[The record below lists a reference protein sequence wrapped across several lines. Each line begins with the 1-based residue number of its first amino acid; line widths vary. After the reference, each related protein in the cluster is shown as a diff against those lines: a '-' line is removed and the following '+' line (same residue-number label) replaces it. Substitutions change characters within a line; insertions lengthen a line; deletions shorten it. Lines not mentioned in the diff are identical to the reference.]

1 MMIKRKKILLAAVSA
16 AAVLVLVFLAWNP
29 VKQLYRQLNHLP
41 DENGMYEVQ
50 GQWFEAMPE
59 LDEDSVLSFTNRLN
73 AYIIQS
79 LTSENTVYYGVIPDK
94 SWYSA
99 ESGWPTLDHSRLAE
113 ILRENIQG
121 AAEIDLTPA
130 LSLEDYYQTDR
141 HWRQE
146 RLQSVLDTLGDA
158 MGFSVKLSDFTENTI
173 TPFHGSFEKKL
184 KNPPEEPFVYLTG
197 GALDSV
203 SISSYQYP
211 ELQEVYDLS
220 KLESENTYD
229 VFLGGIS
236 PIVTLTNPNAESQR
250 ELVIFG
256 DSYSSSLAPLLCGE
270 YRTVTIVDLRFIFSS
285 LLPDLLT
292 FTNQDVLFLYS
303 DWILNNS
310 AMLRF

>member
-29 VKQLYRQLNHLP
+29 AKQLYRQLNHLP

-79 LTSENTVYYGVIPDK
+79 LTSENTVYYGAIPDK
-94 SWYSA
+94 SWYTA

>member
-1 MMIKRKKILLAAVSA
+1 MIKRKKILLAAVSA

-29 VKQLYRQLNHLP
+29 AKQLYRQLNHLP

>member
-29 VKQLYRQLNHLP
+29 AKQLYRQLNHLP
-41 DENGMYEVQ
+41 DENGMYAVQ
-50 GQWFEAMPE
+50 GQWFEAMPD
-59 LDEDSVLSFTNRLN
+59 LDEDSVLSFANRLN
-73 AYIIQS
+73 AYISQS
-79 LTSENTVYYGVIPDK
+79 LTPENQVYYGAIPDK
-94 SWYSA
+94 SWYVPD
-99 ESGWPTLDHSRLAE
+99 SGWPTLDHSRLAE

-184 KNPPEEPFVYLTG
+184 KNPPEEPFLYLTG

-211 ELQEVYDLS
+211 ELQEVYDLP

-236 PIVTLTNPNAESQR
+236 PIVTLTNPSAESQR

-256 DSYSSSLAPLLCGE
+256 DSYSSSLAPLLWGE
-270 YRTVTIVDLRFIFSS
+270 YRTVTIVDLGFIFSS

-292 FTNQDVLFLYS
+292 YTNQDVLFLYS

>member
-29 VKQLYRQLNHLP
+29 AKQLYRQLNHLP
-41 DENGMYEVQ
+41 DENGMYAVQ
-50 GQWFEAMPE
+50 GQWFEAMPD

-73 AYIIQS
+73 AYISQS
-79 LTSENTVYYGVIPDK
+79 LTPENQVYYGAIPDK
-94 SWYSA
+94 SWYVPD
-99 ESGWPTLDHSRLAE
+99 SGWPTLDHSRLAE

>member
-29 VKQLYRQLNHLP
+29 AKQLYRQLNHLP
-41 DENGMYEVQ
+41 DENGMYAVQ
-50 GQWFEAMPE
+50 GQWFEAMPD

-73 AYIIQS
+73 AYISQS
-79 LTSENTVYYGVIPDK
+79 LTPENQVYYGAIPDK
-94 SWYSA
+94 SWYVPD
-99 ESGWPTLDHSRLAE
+99 SGWPTLDHSRLAE

-184 KNPPEEPFVYLTG
+184 KNPPEEPFLYLTG

-211 ELQEVYDLS
+211 ELQEVYDLP

-236 PIVTLTNPNAESQR
+236 PIVTLTNPSAESQR

>member
-29 VKQLYRQLNHLP
+29 AKQLYRQLNHLP

-146 RLQSVLDTLGDA
+146 RLQGVLDTLGDA

>member
-130 LSLEDYYQTDR
+130 LSMEDYYQTDR

>member
-29 VKQLYRQLNHLP
+29 AKQLYRQLNHLP
-41 DENGMYEVQ
+41 DENGMYAVQ
-50 GQWFEAMPE
+50 GQWFEAMPD
-59 LDEDSVLSFTNRLN
+59 LDEDSVLSFANRLN

-285 LLPDLLT
+285 LLPDLLN

>member
-29 VKQLYRQLNHLP
+29 AKQLYRQLNHLP

>member
-1 MMIKRKKILLAAVSA
+1 MMNKRKKILLAAVSA
-16 AAVLVLVFLAWNP
+16 AAVMVLVFLAWNP
-29 VKQLYRQLNHLP
+29 AKQLYRQLNHLP
-41 DENGMYEVQ
+41 DENGMYAVQ
-50 GQWFEAMPE
+50 GQWFEAMPD
-59 LDEDSVLSFTNRLN
+59 LDEDSVLSFANRLN
-73 AYIIQS
+73 AYISQS
-79 LTSENTVYYGVIPDK
+79 LTPENQVYYGAIPDK
-94 SWYSA
+94 SWYVPD
-99 ESGWPTLDHSRLAE
+99 SGWPTLDHSRLAE

-146 RLQSVLDTLGDA
+146 RLQGVLDTLGDA

>member
-146 RLQSVLDTLGDA
+146 RLQGVLDTLGDA

>member
-29 VKQLYRQLNHLP
+29 AKQLYRQLNHLP

-73 AYIIQS
+73 AYISQS
-79 LTSENTVYYGVIPDK
+79 LTPENQVYYGAIPDK
-94 SWYSA
+94 SWYVPD
-99 ESGWPTLDHSRLAE
+99 SGWPTLDHSRLAE

-184 KNPPEEPFVYLTG
+184 KNPPEEPFLYLTG

-211 ELQEVYDLS
+211 ELQEVYDLP

-236 PIVTLTNPNAESQR
+236 PIVTLTNPSAESQR

>member
-29 VKQLYRQLNHLP
+29 AKQLYRQLNHLP

-79 LTSENTVYYGVIPDK
+79 LTSENTVYYGAIPDK
-94 SWYSA
+94 SWYTA

-173 TPFHGSFEKKL
+173 TPFHGSYEKKL